1 MARLTVRDLPD
12 DVRDRLRLRAAANGR
27 STEAEVRAIL
37 TDAVAPE
44 PEEGIELG
52 TLLARIG
59 RDFELTDEEYELIND
74 RDHSPAEPLEFDQ

>member
-37 TDAVAPE
+37 TDAVTPE
-44 PEEGIELG
+44 PDENIKLG
-52 TLLARIG
+52 SLLAEIG
-59 RDFELTDEEYELIND
+59 REFELTDDEYDLIND
-74 RDHSPAEPLEFDQ
+74 RDRAPAEPLEFE

>member
-37 TDAVAPE
+37 TEAVAPE
-44 PEEGIELG
+44 PDRDLKLG
-52 TLLARIG
+52 SLLAEIG
-59 RDFELTDEEYELIND
+59 RDFELTDEEYAVLNA
-74 RDHSPAEPLEFDQ
+74 RDHDDAEPVEFDR